1 MQTKNKLTEMNEKI
15 PMDELTKQVNYRY
28 QSLLDASATDPI
40 EKIKEEFD
48 LPTSVVWELIGL
60 KDELDFGEIK
70 VKND

>member
-1 MQTKNKLTEMNEKI
+1 
-15 PMDELTKQVNYRY
+15 MDELAKKVNCRY
-28 QSLLDASATDPI
+28 QSPLNASTTNPI

-60 KDELDFGEIK
+60 KDELDFGELK